1 MTSTLALVILV
12 VVFAVAVA
20 LGLFVHRTEVRK
32 DIIDERDRRL
42 VGDGMNGALGF
53 LGGSAAF
60 LLGVLMLASVDHF
73 NATKE
78 IVTGEALN
86 YSAAFD
92 ATAGLGAPDQAKVQR
107 DLVCLMR
114 SVTINSW
121 AATEAADLTGSEN
134 THAWRSRTLT
144 DANAVEPKTTVQEN
158 SLGTLQSELIEASKA
173 GQQRLL
179 SAESELPTA
188 LWVLVFISV
197 FVLAFVLSVLLRPY
211 PVLAVT
217 TLTAILL
224 LSGAMVWTLTAFA
237 EPFTKND
244 GVFISPRAMQSVMI
258 RLEGTYPGAAWAPC
272 EELAKG

>member
-12 VVFAVAVA
+12 VVFAAAVA
-20 LGLFVHRTEVRK
+20 LGLFVHRVEVRK
-32 DIIDERDRRL
+32 DIIDSRDRRL

-73 NATKE
+73 NGTKE
-78 IVTGEALN
+78 IVTNEALS

-92 ATAGLGAPDQAKVQR
+92 ATAGLVAPDQAKVQR

-114 SVTINSW
+114 SVTTNSW
-121 AATEAADLTGSEN
+121 AATEASDLTGSEN
-134 THAWRSRTLT
+134 THAWRSRTLK

-158 SLGTLQSELIEASKA
+158 SVGTLQSELIEASKA

-179 SAESELPTA
+179 AADSELPTA
-188 LWVLVFISV
+188 LWVLVYISV
-197 FVLAFVLSVLLRPY
+197 FVLAFVLAVLLRPY

-217 TLTAILL
+217 TLTAILV
-224 LSGAMVWTLTAFA
+224 LSSAMVWTLTAFA
-237 EPFTKND
+237 EPFSKND
-244 GVFISPRAMQSVMI
+244 GVFISPRAMESVMI
-258 RLEGTYPGAAWAPC
+258 RLEGTYPGPVWAPC